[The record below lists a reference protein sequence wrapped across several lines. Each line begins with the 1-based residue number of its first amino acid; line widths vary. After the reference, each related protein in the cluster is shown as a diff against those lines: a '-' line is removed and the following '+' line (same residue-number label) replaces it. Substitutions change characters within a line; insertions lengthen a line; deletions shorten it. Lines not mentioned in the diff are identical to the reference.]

1 MSTTDNVLLIIITSL
16 LSLLLISIIA
26 VVIMIFKLL
35 SSIRKVVIKAESVI
49 DSVESAADVLKD
61 TQGRLA
67 LFKLVRNIMKMVQGS
82 KK

>member
-16 LSLLLISIIA
+16 LSLLLLATIA
-26 VVIMIFKLL
+26 VVVIIFKLL

-49 DSVESAADVLKD
+49 DSVESAADVIKD

-67 LFKLVRNIMKMVQGS
+67 LFKLIRNIMKMVQGNR
-82 KK
+82 K